1 MLTLALSAGCA
12 LAGGH
17 SPAPRPPAATRQDT
31 GPAARLRHDLSAVF
45 GASLTS
51 HAQWAVDVR
60 SVDRDERLFSLNADK
75 LMMPAS
81 NMKILTLA
89 AAVQTLGWDARL
101 TTTLAAS
108 GVIEGGVLR
117 GDLIVTGGG
126 DPTINGRDKRAE
138 AVFSQWA
145 DALKGAG
152 VTSVSGRVIGDD
164 QAFDDEGLGGGWSW
178 DYLQYGYAAPV
189 GALQVNENVAELI
202 VSPSTQAGDPAA
214 AALAPGSG
222 LTLHNRSVTGAPGSA
237 DTIDYRR
244 RLDAPVLE
252 VTGSVAV
259 DAKPAR
265 RTVAVVNPTLFFAES
280 LRAALIA
287 RGISIAGPAA
297 DLDDV
302 AAGLDWEAERRII
315 ATSESPPL
323 QAIATVMMKVS
334 HNLYAETLLKAAGR
348 TAGGLATTAAG
359 RTAATAALARLGVP
373 DDSYIMMDGSGLS
386 RYNYVTASALTT
398 VLQRMHADAAHRDP
412 LLSTLPVAGKEG
424 TLERRMRRSLAEG
437 NARAKTGSLANVR
450 SLSGFVRTRDG
461 ELLVFAMLANHFA
474 TPAATVNWIQDLAVE
489 VLAGFRRTPR
499 SAPPRW
505 SRW

>member
-1 MLTLALSAGCA
+1 MLTLALAAGCA
-12 LAGGH
+12 LGGGH
-17 SPAPRPPAATRQDT
+17 SPPPRQPVPSRQDT
-31 GPAARLRHDLSAVF
+31 GAAARLRQDLSAIF
-45 GASLTS
+45 GASLMS

-60 SVDRDERLFSLNADK
+60 SVDRGERLFSLNADK

-89 AAVQTLGWDARL
+89 AAAQTLGWDARL
-101 TTTLAAS
+101 TTTLAAC
-108 GVIEGGVLR
+108 GVVEDGTLR

-126 DPTINGRDKRAE
+126 DPTINSRDKRAE
-138 AVFSQWA
+138 AVFSEWA
-145 DALKGAG
+145 EALKSAG
-152 VTSVSGRVIGDD
+152 ITSVSGSVIGDD
-164 QAFDDEGLGGGWSW
+164 QAFDDEGLGGGWAW

-189 GALQVNENVAELI
+189 GALQYNENVAELI
-202 VSPSTQAGDPAA
+202 VSPSTHAGEPAV
-214 AALAPGSG
+214 AALSAGSG
-222 LTLHNRSVTGAPGSA
+222 LTLQNRAVTGATGSA

-244 RLDAPVLE
+244 RLDVPVLE
-252 VTGSVAV
+252 VTGSVAS

-287 RGISIAGPAA
+287 RGIAVSGPAA

-302 AAGLDWEAERRII
+302 AAALDWNAERRII
-315 ATSESPPL
+315 ATSESPPV

-334 HNLYAETLLKAAGR
+334 HNLYAESLLKAAGR
-348 TAGGLATTAAG
+348 VAGGLATTAAG
-359 RTAATAALARLGVP
+359 RTAATAALARLGVSE
-373 DDSYIMMDGSGLS
+373 DSYIMVDGSGLS

-398 VLQRMHADAAHRDP
+398 VLERLHANAAHREP
-412 LLSTLPVAGKEG
+412 LLATLPVAGKEG

-437 NARAKTGSLANVR
+437 NARAKTGSIANVR

-489 VLAGFRRTPR
+489 VLAGFRRTP
-499 SAPPRW
+499 
-505 SRW
+505 